1 MFNRIIG
8 LSKDRSFFLFGIR
21 GAGKSTLLRATFP
34 ENTLWID
41 LLDPSVED
49 EYSRKPETLK
59 AVLAGLPADIKRI
72 IIDEIQKVP
81 RLLDMVHWAIEKYPD
96 LQFILTGSSARKLR
110 HGGANLLAG
119 RAFFYDLYPFSYLEL
134 TNHFNLEDAL
144 QWGLMPRIFALETTA
159 EKISFLEAYSLLYL
173 KEEIWAEHLIRKL
186 DPFRKFLEVS
196 AQMNG
201 KIINYAGIAR
211 DVNADLKTVKEYFSI
226 LQDTLVGFMLEPFHH
241 SFRKRL
247 TTKPKFYYIDTGLA
261 RTLAR
266 TVTLP
271 PSPRTS
277 YYGELFEQFIIQ
289 ECWKLTHYFKREWRL
304 SYLRTKDDAEID
316 LVIERPGLPLLCIEI
331 KSSTQVDESELR
343 GFIRLTHELD
353 NCEAV
358 CFANV
363 PERRTWGAVTIWPWR
378 EGIAHYWM
386 TNTTP
391 C

>member
-1 MFNRIIG
+1 MYNRIIE
-8 LSKDRSFFLFGIR
+8 LSKNRSFFLFGAR
-21 GAGKSTLLRATFP
+21 GTGKSTLLHTVYP
-34 ENTLWID
+34 GNTYWID
-41 LLDPSVED
+41 LLDPIVED
-49 EYSRKPETLK
+49 EYSRNPNTLK
-59 AVLAGLPADIKRI
+59 AVLESLDPGVARI
-72 IIDEIQKVP
+72 IIDEIQKIP
-81 RLLDMVHWAIEKYPD
+81 KLLDIVHWAIEKYPQM
-96 LQFILTGSSARKLR
+96 QFILTGSSARKLR

-119 RAFFYDLYPFSYLEL
+119 RAFFYELYPFSYLEL
-134 TNHFNLEDAL
+134 GKDFDLTQAL
-144 QWGLMPRIFALETTA
+144 QWGLMPRLSTLDTID
-159 EKISFLEAYSLLYL
+159 EKTSFLEAYTLLYL

-201 KIINYAGIAR
+201 KIINYAAIAR

-226 LQDTLVGFMLEPFHH
+226 LEDTLIGFFLEPFHH

-247 TTKPKFYYIDTGLA
+247 LNKPKFYYIDTGLA

-266 TVTLP
+266 IVTLP
-271 PSPRTS
+271 PAPSTS
-277 YYGELFEQFIIQ
+277 YYGELFEQFIVQ

-331 KSSTQVDESELR
+331 KSSTTVDENDLKS
-343 GFIRLTHELD
+343 FTRLTDELG

-363 PERRTWGAVTIWPWR
+363 KNRRTWGNVSVWPWN
-378 EGIAHYWM
+378 EGLAHYWLS
-386 TNTTP
+386 
-391 C
+391 